1 MNAAPEYGTLMGLL
15 VLLSIVGSI
24 ALSVKNAGIET
35 WMLEHG
41 EEPDAP
47 SFDKLTGKAERLE
60 VLERRALY
68 ERFGARRI
76 WNEQMRIAL
85 LLVAAIATIAWLAAD
100 SSILL
105 AALVVPAGIFIW
117 VFSSRAKVFRRI
129 EERRRRRAAQLDVPP
144 SERSTNVASPNE

>member
-1 MNAAPEYGTLMGLL
+1 MNAAPEYGALMGLL
-15 VLLSIVGSI
+15 VLLSIAGSI

-85 LLVAAIATIAWLAAD
+85 LLVAAIATIAWLAD

-117 VFSSRAKVFRRI
+117 VFSSRAKVRRRI